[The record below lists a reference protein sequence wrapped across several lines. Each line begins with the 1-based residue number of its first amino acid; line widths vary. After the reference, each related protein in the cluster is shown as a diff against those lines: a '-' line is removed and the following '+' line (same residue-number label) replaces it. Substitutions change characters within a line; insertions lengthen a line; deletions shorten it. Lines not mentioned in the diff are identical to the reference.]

1 MEAGSA
7 TGHGT
12 RDGTRETEGDIS
24 MDEMRPRGKW
34 TNRELNHVK
43 FLVKND
49 FSVSKI
55 GKFFGATKNAV
66 IGALYRDK
74 VRNGYVPSEEMVLS
88 VQAHVRKVTAPYKYP
103 RLVEFVTELPKTISG
118 KIRRIELRDQEK
130 KKD

>member
-1 MEAGSA
+1 VRHTEAGSA

-12 RDGTRETEGDIS
+12 RDGTRETEGDTS

-34 TNRELNHVK
+34 TNRELNHIK

-49 FSVSKI
+49 FSISKI

-74 VRNGYVPSEEMVLS
+74 IRNGYVPPEDS
-88 VQAHVRKVTAPYKYP
+88 KY
-103 RLVEFVTELPKTISG
+103 TGPKN
-118 KIRRIELRDQEK
+118 L
-130 KKD
+130 